1 MRLVDK
7 FFGWSLT
14 GSFGAL
20 ILFAATFF
28 RPGLH
33 TLATLAIAALVL
45 IATLRDLRWGV
56 YAAFADLLLAGK
68 GYWFSVPLGS
78 DRLPLRMII
87 FIIVMAVWFAR
98 RARERKGILP
108 PRGIRDRLAALLAV
122 AAGYAALNGLIHHP
136 FNNVFLDANAWLYF
150 FLLPAVIKALAT
162 PKDFHRVLQLLAAG
176 TLVLGTA
183 TLLTLWAFGHLPASI
198 LGPWYQL
205 IRDSG
210 MGEITPV
217 SGTLVRVFFQSHL
230 YALAGA
236 MVFLA
241 LLCRRAFAGITDT
254 ITAGVVWYTA
264 AATIVVSQSR
274 SFWVAAAVGSLLVLA
289 VAAFH
294 YALRWRALL
303 ILFLL
308 AFVVFTQQSLVALVS
323 GNYGSGVLLQRISGL
338 EREPAASTR
347 RSQLAPLTAAIGQ
360 HPLLGSGF
368 GRTVS
373 YRTQDPRILRQQPD
387 GWYTTFAFEW
397 GYLDIALKLGM
408 LGALI
413 YAAWLTTLILTPFLA
428 RKRDPGIAGISES
441 FAMALA
447 AVAVANIFTPYLNHP
462 LGIGWVLVVGACA
475 AALLARQDGRGAMRT
490 PRSVPHPQVA
500 NGR

>member
-1 MRLVDK
+1 MTVFAL
-7 FFGWSLT
+7 
-14 GSFGAL
+14 AL
-20 ILFAATFF
+20 ILFATTFF

-33 TLATLAIAALVL
+33 TALTLAIAALVL
-45 IATLRDLRWGV
+45 LATLRDLRWGV
-56 YAAFADLLLAGK
+56 YATFGDLLLSGK
-68 GYWFSVPLGS
+68 GYWFSVPLGN

-98 RARERKGILP
+98 RLRERGGISRPSGVQYWLP
-108 PRGIRDRLAALLAV
+108 LLLASAV
-122 AAGYAALNGLIHHP
+122 GYAALNGLFHHP
-136 FNNVFLDANAWLYF
+136 FNNVFLDVNAWLYF
-150 FLLPAVIKALAT
+150 LLLPAVFEALAT
-162 PKDFHRVLQLLAAG
+162 PKDFHRVVQLLAAG
-176 TLVLGTA
+176 TLVLGIA
-183 TLLTLWAFGHLPASI
+183 TFLTLWAFGRLPPTS
-198 LGPWYQL
+198 LTPWYRL
-205 IRDSG
+205 LRDSG
-210 MGEITPV
+210 MGEVTPV
-217 SGTLVRVFFQSHL
+217 SGTLVRVFFQSHV
-230 YALAGA
+230 YALVSA

-241 LLCRRAFAGITDT
+241 LLCRRAFIGTTDT
-254 ITAGVVWYTA
+254 IVAGMVWYIA

-274 SFWVAAAVGSLLVLA
+274 SFWAAAAVGSALVLGI
-289 VAAFH
+289 AAFR
-294 YALRWRALL
+294 YALRWRVLALA
-303 ILFLL
+303 FLL
-308 AFVVFTQQSLVALVS
+308 GFVVFTQQSLVALVS
-323 GNYGSGVLLQRISGL
+323 GNYGSAVLRQRISGL
-338 EREPAASTR
+338 EHEPAATTR
-347 RSQLAPLTAAIGQ
+347 RSQLAPLTAAIGE

-368 GRTVS
+368 GRTVT

-413 YAAWLTTLILTPFLA
+413 YTAWLATLMLTPFLA
-428 RKRDPGIAGISES
+428 RKRDPDMAGISES

-490 PRSVPHPQVA
+490 PRSVPHPQIA